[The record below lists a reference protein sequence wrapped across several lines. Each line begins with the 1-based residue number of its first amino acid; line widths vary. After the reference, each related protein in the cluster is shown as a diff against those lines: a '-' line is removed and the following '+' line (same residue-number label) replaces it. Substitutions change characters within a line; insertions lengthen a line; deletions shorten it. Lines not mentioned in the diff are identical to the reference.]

1 MDEREALRAL
11 VDDLTDEEVAEA
23 LEYLRFLVEERR
35 ASPAPGTGPGT
46 GPGHPAD
53 A

>member
-35 ASPAPGTGPGT
+35 ASPADGTGPGA